1 MKKILYLLFIFIVAP
16 AFLYFVLDREN
27 IDINEFRLNSG
38 YQEVRLSDGITSY
51 KDIGDK
57 NNEVI
62 VLVHGATFGS
72 LAYEEYVNVFV
83 ENNYRVITYD
93 QYGRG
98 YSDRVHSNVS
108 IELMEKQLKE
118 LINHCEVE
126 DVILYGVSFGA
137 AVVAK
142 YAANNPEN
150 VSFIG
155 YQVPLIDS
163 ANIPLLSIAK
173 VPLYGDLLT
182 RVLLVPGVLKRI
194 EEYEGLMSKKLLDHY
209 KGQFE
214 VKGTEKFFK
223 KFFLGNAMGN
233 RLDDHN
239 IIGSNSISVYFAY
252 AEDDL
257 EIDSKLVEQYKKQN
271 EDVRL
276 LSYKILVDNFNSKYK
291 NLNAPQ
297 KKLLR
302 EFINNISNTNKIKE
316 YFDSEV
322 VKLTKQL
329 KSYSNKIEDKVTK
342 IKVNESINLM
352 NTKFSDKQVTDEH
365 FLSLMRYYE
374 LAKEIKKCLN

>member
-223 KFFLGNAMGN
+223 KFF
-233 RLDDHN
+233 RF
-239 IIGSNSISVYFAY
+239 IIDI
-252 AEDDL
+252 
-257 EIDSKLVEQYKKQN
+257 
-271 EDVRL
+271 
-276 LSYKILVDNFNSKYK
+276 
-291 NLNAPQ
+291 
-297 KKLLR
+297 
-302 EFINNISNTNKIKE
+302 
-316 YFDSEV
+316 
-322 VKLTKQL
+322 
-329 KSYSNKIEDKVTK
+329 
-342 IKVNESINLM
+342 
-352 NTKFSDKQVTDEH
+352 
-365 FLSLMRYYE
+365 
-374 LAKEIKKCLN
+374 

>member
-27 IDINEFRLNSG
+27 IDINEFRLNSS

-57 NNEVI
+57 NSEVI

-118 LINHCEVE
+118 LIKHCEVE

-163 ANIPLLSIAK
+163 ANIPILSIAK

-194 EEYEGLMSKKLLDHY
+194 EEYEGLLSKKLLDHY
-209 KGQFE
+209 IGQFR

-223 KFFLGNAMGN
+223 KFFLGNATGN
-233 RLDDHN
+233 RLDDHS
-239 IIGSNSISVYFAY
+239 IIGSNSIPVYFAY

-257 EIDSKLVEQYKKQN
+257 EIDSQLVEEAIKNYDSPVVKKYSGGHFFSSGIERKVAQ
-271 EDVRL
+271 
-276 LSYKILVDNFNSKYK
+276 
-291 NLNAPQ
+291 
-297 KKLLR
+297 
-302 EFINNISNTNKIKE
+302 EFIDSIK
-316 YFDSEV
+316 D
-322 VKLTKQL
+322 
-329 KSYSNKIEDKVTK
+329 
-342 IKVNESINLM
+342 
-352 NTKFSDKQVTDEH
+352 
-365 FLSLMRYYE
+365 
-374 LAKEIKKCLN
+374 

>member
-1 MKKILYLLFIFIVAP
+1 MKRILFLLSIFVLIPVCLYLA
-16 AFLYFVLDREN
+16 LDREN
-27 IDINEFRLNSG
+27 TDINEFRLNSG
-38 YQEVRLSDGITSY
+38 YEEVKLSDGMTSY

-57 NNEVI
+57 DNKVI

-72 LAYEEYVNVFV
+72 LAYEEYVDVFI
-83 ENNYRVITYD
+83 ENSYRVITYD

-98 YSDRVHSNVS
+98 YSDRIHNDVS

-118 LINHCEVE
+118 LIEHCEVE

-209 KGQFE
+209 IGQFE

-223 KFFLGNAMGN
+223 KFFLGNATGN

-239 IIGSNSISVYFAY
+239 IIGSNSIPVYFAY

-257 EIDSKLVEQYKKQN
+257 EIDSQLVEEAIKNYDSPIVKKYSGGHFFSSGIERKVAQ
-271 EDVRL
+271 
-276 LSYKILVDNFNSKYK
+276 
-291 NLNAPQ
+291 
-297 KKLLR
+297 
-302 EFINNISNTNKIKE
+302 EFINS
-316 YFDSEV
+316 
-322 VKLTKQL
+322 
-329 KSYSNKIEDKVTK
+329 
-342 IKVNESINLM
+342 
-352 NTKFSDKQVTDEH
+352 
-365 FLSLMRYYE
+365 
-374 LAKEIKKCLN
+374 IKK